1 MKKRSVLLDYF
12 VKYKKIYITIILL
25 FILGIC
31 IGVLY
36 INTVNKEKID
46 TLSVYVNDLVKN
58 IKETKQ
64 LDNQNA
70 LINSII
76 KNCKDIGIIWILGCT
91 IIGSYLIY
99 IILIYDGFK
108 LGYSISTFICILG
121 TKKGI
126 VFSLASLLLQNIIYI
141 PIIFLIAES
150 SIKMYKQTY
159 KNRAN
164 IKREFI
170 RHFIILLI
178 CLFFGVVASFI
189 EVYFSTKLLKIFKEI
204 F

>member
-12 VKYKKIYITIILL
+12 VKYKKTYIIIILL

-76 KNCKDIGIIWILGCT
+76 ENCKDIGIIWILWCT

-164 IKREFI
+164 IKIEFI

-178 CLFFGVVASFI
+178 CLFFGVVASFL

-204 F
+204 L

>member
-12 VKYKKIYITIILL
+12 VKYKKTYIIIILL

-76 KNCKDIGIIWILGCT
+76 KNCKDIGIIWILWCT

-126 VFSLASLLLQNIIYI
+126 VFSLASFLLQNIIYI

-164 IKREFI
+164 IKIEFI

>member
-12 VKYKKIYITIILL
+12 VKYKKTYITIILL

-36 INTVNKEKID
+36 INTINKEKLD
-46 TLSVYVNDLVKN
+46 TFSVYVNDLVKY

-126 VFSLASLLLQNIIYI
+126 VFSLVSLLLQNIIYI

>member
-12 VKYKKIYITIILL
+12 VKYKKTYITIILL

-36 INTVNKEKID
+36 INTINKEKID

-64 LDNQNA
+64 LDNQNV

-126 VFSLASLLLQNIIYI
+126 VFSLVSLLLQNIIYI

>member
-12 VKYKKIYITIILL
+12 VKYKKTYITIILL

-36 INTVNKEKID
+36 INTINKEKID

-204 F
+204 L

>member
-12 VKYKKIYITIILL
+12 VKYKKTYITIILL

-204 F
+204 L

>member
-12 VKYKKIYITIILL
+12 VKYKKTYITIILL